1 MRNRSIALLLT
12 GLLAIAVFAFGGTG
26 LLETLTGSTT
36 PAASSSA
43 APVPGAPV
51 PGPAEVPAAP
61 GNTAP
66 APAVAPANPS
76 GLPAIKESQL
86 PAEARTT
93 LAAIR
98 AGGPYRYIQDNKAFG
113 NFERILPRQDSGYYR
128 EYTVPT
134 PGESDRGARRIVTGF
149 EGEKYY
155 TQDHY
160 DSFKFIAEGS

>member
-12 GLLAIAVFAFGGTG
+12 GLLAIAVFAFGGPG

-51 PGPAEVPAAP
+51 PGPAEVPA
-61 GNTAP
+61 
-66 APAVAPANPS
+66 PAVVPANPS

-93 LAAIR
+93 LGAIR
-98 AGGPYRYIQDNKAFG
+98 GGGPYRYSQDNKTFG
-113 NFERILPRQDSGYYR
+113 NFERILPRQGSGYYR

-134 PGESDRGARRIVTGF
+134 PGESDRGARRIVTGS

>member
-1 MRNRSIALLLT
+1 MRNRSFALLLT
-12 GLLAIAVFAFGGTG
+12 GLLAIAVIAFGGSG
-26 LLETLTGSTT
+26 LLDALTGGTP

-43 APVPGAPV
+43 APGPGPLV
-51 PGPAEVPAAP
+51 PGPVEVPA
-61 GNTAP
+61 P
-66 APAVAPANPS
+66 ALIPANPS
-76 GLPAIKESQL
+76 GLPAVKESQL
-86 PAEARTT
+86 PAEARTI

-98 AGGPYRYIQDNKAFG
+98 AGGPYRYSQDNKTFG

-134 PGESDRGARRIVTGF
+134 PGESDRGARRIVTGSG
-149 EGEKYY
+149 GEKYY

>member
-1 MRNRSIALLLT
+1 LRNRSIALLLA
-12 GLLAIAVFAFGGTG
+12 GLLAIAVFAFGGPG

-36 PAASSSA
+36 PAPSSSA
-43 APVPGAPV
+43 AP
-51 PGPAEVPAAP
+51 
-61 GNTAP
+61 
-66 APAVAPANPS
+66 APANPS
-76 GLPAIKESQL
+76 GLPAIKETQL
-86 PAEARTT
+86 PDEARTI

-98 AGGPYRYIQDNKAFG
+98 AGGPYRYSQDNKTFG

-134 PGESDRGARRIVTGF
+134 PGESDRGARRIVTGS

>member
-12 GLLAIAVFAFGGTG
+12 GLLAIAVFAFGGPG
-26 LLETLTGSTT
+26 LLETLAGSTT

-51 PGPAEVPAAP
+51 PGPAEVPA
-61 GNTAP
+61 
-66 APAVAPANPS
+66 PAVVPANPS

-98 AGGPYRYIQDNKAFG
+98 AGGPYRYSQDNKTFG
-113 NFERILPRQDSGYYR
+113 NFERILPRQGSGYYR
-128 EYTVPT
+128 EYTVAT
-134 PGESDRGARRIVTGF
+134 PGESDRGARRIVTGS

>member
-1 MRNRSIALLLT
+1 MLNRTIALLLT
-12 GLLAIAVFAFGGTG
+12 GLLAIAVFAFGGPG
-26 LLETLTGSTT
+26 LLETLTGGTT

-51 PGPAEVPAAP
+51 PGPTEV
-61 GNTAP
+61 P
-66 APAVAPANPS
+66 APAVAPANLS
-76 GLPAIKESQL
+76 GLAAIRESQL
-86 PAEARTT
+86 PVEARTT

-98 AGGPYRYIQDNKAFG
+98 AGGPYRYSQDNKTFG

-134 PGESDRGARRIVTGF
+134 PGESDRGARRIVTGS

-155 TQDHY
+155 SQDHY

>member
-12 GLLAIAVFAFGGTG
+12 GLLVIAVFAFGGPG

-51 PGPAEVPAAP
+51 PGPAEVPA
-61 GNTAP
+61 
-66 APAVAPANPS
+66 PAVVPANPS
-76 GLPAIKESQL
+76 GLPAIKEFQL

-98 AGGPYRYIQDNKAFG
+98 AGGPYRYSQDNKTFG

-134 PGESDRGARRIVTGF
+134 PGESARGARRIVTGS

>member
-12 GLLAIAVFAFGGTG
+12 GLLAMAVFAFGGPG
-26 LLETLTGSTT
+26 LLETVTGSTT

-43 APVPGAPV
+43 SPVPGAPV
-51 PGPAEVPAAP
+51 PGPADV
-61 GNTAP
+61 P
-66 APAVAPANPS
+66 APAAVPANPS

-86 PAEARTT
+86 PAEARDT
-93 LAAIR
+93 LAGIR
-98 AGGPYRYIQDNKAFG
+98 AGGPYRYSQDNKTFG

-134 PGESDRGARRIVTGF
+134 PGESDRGARRIVTGS

-160 DSFKFIAEGS
+160 DSFKFITEGS

>member
-12 GLLAIAVFAFGGTG
+12 GLLAIAVFAFGGPG

-51 PGPAEVPAAP
+51 PGPAEVPA
-61 GNTAP
+61 
-66 APAVAPANPS
+66 PAVVPANPS

-98 AGGPYRYIQDNKAFG
+98 AGGPYRYSQDNKSFG
-113 NFERILPRQDSGYYR
+113 NFERILPRQGSGYYR

-134 PGESDRGARRIVTGF
+134 PGESDRGARRIVTGS

-155 TQDHY
+155 TQDHH

>member
-1 MRNRSIALLLT
+1 MRNRSFALLLT
-12 GLLAIAVFAFGGTG
+12 VLLAIAVIAFGGSG
-26 LLETLTGSTT
+26 LLDALTGGST

-43 APVPGAPV
+43 APHPSALV
-51 PGPAEVPAAP
+51 PGPVEV
-61 GNTAP
+61 P
-66 APAVAPANPS
+66 APAVIPANPS
-76 GLPAIKESQL
+76 GLPPVKESQL
-86 PAEARTT
+86 PAEARTI

-98 AGGPYRYIQDNKAFG
+98 AGGPYRYSQDNKTFG

-134 PGESDRGARRIVTGF
+134 PGESDRGARRIVTGSG
-149 EGEKYY
+149 GEKYY

>member
-12 GLLAIAVFAFGGTG
+12 GLLAIAVFAFGGPG
-26 LLETLTGSTT
+26 LFETLTGSTT
-36 PAASSSA
+36 PAASSSPD
-43 APVPGAPV
+43 PVPGAPV
-51 PGPAEVPAAP
+51 PGPAEVPAL
-61 GNTAP
+61 
-66 APAVAPANPS
+66 AVVPANPS

-98 AGGPYRYIQDNKAFG
+98 AGGPYRYSQDNKTFG

-134 PGESDRGARRIVTGF
+134 PGESDRGARRIVTGS
-149 EGEKYY
+149 EGGKYY

>member
-1 MRNRSIALLLT
+1 MRNRSIVLLLT
-12 GLLAIAVFAFGGTG
+12 GLLAIGVFAFGGPG
-26 LLETLTGSTT
+26 LLVTLTGSTT

-43 APVPGAPV
+43 APSPGAPV
-51 PGPAEVPAAP
+51 PGPAEVPA
-61 GNTAP
+61 
-66 APAVAPANPS
+66 PAVVPANPS

-93 LAAIR
+93 LATIR
-98 AGGPYRYIQDNKAFG
+98 AGGPYRYSQDNKTFG

-134 PGESDRGARRIVTGF
+134 PGDSDRGARRIVIGSK
-149 EGEKYY
+149 GEKYY